1 MADIKLSFA
10 PMESITGP
18 VFRRVHKEIY
28 GGVDNYFTPFLVANK
43 NHSFKRRETREF
55 IPYDPN
61 LIPQVLASNPQ
72 DFIWAAKVLKEAGYS
87 EVNLN
92 LGCPMPTVVTK
103 KKGAGL
109 LRDLDYLDCYLGEIF
124 EGEDLPNISIKTR
137 TGFENSDNAA
147 DIGKLYAKYPIAEV
161 IIHPRSREEYYN
173 GTVDM
178 NAFHKMREQL
188 SCPVCY
194 NGDIR
199 SAEDFERL
207 RKEIPDIN
215 HFMIGRGLLANSA
228 LALEIRGKKDKTGT
242 KILCNYLTVL
252 WDEYVKD
259 SLDEKSILFKMK
271 ELWYYLEWRYPE
283 AAEEI
288 KEIKKSKTAVE
299 YKVLVKKVLERLGE

>member
-43 NHSFKRRETREF
+43 NHAFKRRETREF

-109 LRDLDYLDCYLGEIF
+109 LKDLDYLDRYLDEIF
-124 EGEDLPNISIKTR
+124 EGEDLPAISIKTR
-137 TGFENSDNAA
+137 TGFENSDNAG
-147 DIGKLYAKYPIAEV
+147 DIGRIYAKYPFAEV
-161 IIHPRSREEYYN
+161 IIHPRAREEYYN

-178 NAFHKMREQL
+178 NAFNKMREQL
-188 SCPVCY
+188 TCPVCY

-199 SAEDFERL
+199 TIQDFERL

-215 HFMIGRGLLANSA
+215 HFP
-228 LALEIRGKKDKTGT
+228 
-242 KILCNYLTVL
+242 
-252 WDEYVKD
+252 
-259 SLDEKSILFKMK
+259 F
-271 ELWYYLEWRYPE
+271 
-283 AAEEI
+283 
-288 KEIKKSKTAVE
+288 
-299 YKVLVKKVLERLGE
+299 

>member
-1 MADIKLSFA
+1 MSFA
-10 PMESITGP
+10 PMEGVTGP

-43 NHSFKRRETREF
+43 NHAFKRRETREF
-55 IPYDPN
+55 VPYDSN
-61 LIPQVLASNPQ
+61 LIPQVLTSNPQ

-109 LRDLDYLDCYLGEIF
+109 LRDLDYLDRYLGEIF
-124 EGEDLPNISIKTR
+124 EGEDLPAISIKTR
-137 TGFENSDNAA
+137 TGFENNDNAA
-147 DIGKLYAKYPIAEV
+147 DIGRIYAKYPFSEV
-161 IIHPRSREEYYN
+161 IIHPRAREEYYN
-173 GTVDM
+173 GMVDM

-199 SAEDFERL
+199 TVQDFESL
-207 RKEIPDIN
+207 LNEIPDIH
-215 HFMIGRGLLANSA
+215 HFMIGRGLLANPA
-228 LALEIRGKKDKTGT
+228 LALEIRGKKDKTDI
-242 KILCNYLTVL
+242 KVLYNYLTVL
-252 WDEYVKD
+252 WDEYAKE

-271 ELWYYLEWRYPE
+271 ELWYYFAWNYPD
-283 AAEEI
+283 AE
-288 KEIKKSKTAVE
+288 KEINAIRKSKSATE
-299 YKVLVKKVLERLGE
+299 YKTLIEYFFEKIL

>member
-103 KKGAGL
+103 KKGSGL
-109 LRDLDYLDCYLGEIF
+109 LRDLDYLDRYLGEIF

-147 DIGKLYAKYPIAEV
+147 DIGKIYVKYPFSEV
-161 IIHPRSREEYYN
+161 IIHPRAREEYYN

-188 SCPVCY
+188 TCPVCY

-199 SAEDFERL
+199 TIQDFERL
-207 RKEIPDIN
+207 RNEIPDIH
-215 HFMIGRGLLANSA
+215 HFMIGRGLLANPA

-271 ELWYYLEWRYPE
+271 ELWYYLEWEYPE

-288 KEIKKSKTAVE
+288 KEIKKSKTAAE